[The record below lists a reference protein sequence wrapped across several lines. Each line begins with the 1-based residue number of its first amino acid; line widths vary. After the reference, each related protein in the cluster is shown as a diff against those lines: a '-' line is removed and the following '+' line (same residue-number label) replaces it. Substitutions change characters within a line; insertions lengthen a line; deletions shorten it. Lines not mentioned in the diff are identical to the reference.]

1 MSKFCQNC
9 GKEMND
15 ADLVCSACGTADAA
29 SATPASNPV
38 AGAVNKVNDYVS
50 KAKANPRLLA
60 IIGGGVVLLLIVG
73 ILLSTLLGGSPRMAV
88 IDRMIDVQFNGK
100 LEAIKDMAPKAYW
113 DWYEDENDMSI
124 DEYID
129 EMEEN
134 EYVDQMKEAM
144 EEMYGDNLRIS
155 AKLLEEKQLS
165 EKKLNAIRDGLKDNY
180 DIAKKSVTEAWEI
193 EVEMSIRGSE
203 DEETDEVEYIVAKI
217 DGGWYRVSESGYIS
231 LM

>member
-29 SATPASNPV
+29 PAASANNPV
-38 AGAVNKVNDYVS
+38 AGAVGKVNDYVS

-73 ILLSTLLGGSPRMAV
+73 ILLSVLLGGSPRMSV
-88 IDRMIDVQFNGK
+88 INRMIDVQFNGK
-100 LEAIKDMAPKAYW
+100 LEQIKDMAPKAYW

-124 DEYID
+124 DEYI
-129 EMEEN
+129 EELEDN
-134 EYVDQMKEAM
+134 EYLDQVKESL
-144 EEMYGDNLRIS
+144 EDMYGDNIRIS
-155 AKLLEEKQLS
+155 AKLVKEKQLS
-165 EKKLNAIRDGLKDNY
+165 EKKLNDIRDGLKDNY

-217 DGGWYRVSESGYIS
+217 DGGWYQVTESGRIS